1 MCPPVKNICSS
12 VAPLPLTRDPVA
24 PVRADRPPGRP
35 VLLPSL
41 AFAVMVF
48 CCSVQEQSGFPSFFR
63 AFGSG
68 CQPGLV
74 GAHEHGRALV
84 IGPALPARPGAGTLA
99 GPGARM
105 AWKRPQARTPGKSRP
120 ARGAAFLQH
129 DLYSPSALGLDVP
142 PPRHLGARGSRGDS
156 LHGLVHTSPLGH
168 LGASRRGHG
177 SHIPDMCTR
186 SRRPS
191 AEPPAAK
198 RSRYLVQ
205 AGNGFRVLCTYQTRG
220 RPPGLTHHAERLA
233 PVLCTIRV
241 PRKRLRRQSAK
252 CTTFREISSKN
263 G

>member
-1 MCPPVKNICSS
+1 MPEFLVLWHRQAARCRSDVLCIPSGLAVPLQRVSSCHRKGGFLGCLFPFSGVQGCIIGHLGPSFPCLRTVEHGISVLSMCPPVKNICSS
-12 VAPLPLTRDPVA
+12 GAPLPLTRDPVA

-35 VLLPSL
+35 VLRPSL
-41 AFAVMVF
+41 ALTVMVF

-74 GAHEHGRALV
+74 GAHEHGRALA

-142 PPRHLGARGSRGDS
+142 PPRHLGARGSRAHS
-156 LHGLVHTSPLGH
+156 LHRLG
-168 LGASRRGHG
+168 R
-177 SHIPDMCTR
+177 T
-186 SRRPS
+186 
-191 AEPPAAK
+191 
-198 RSRYLVQ
+198 
-205 AGNGFRVLCTYQTRG
+205 
-220 RPPGLTHHAERLA
+220 
-233 PVLCTIRV
+233 
-241 PRKRLRRQSAK
+241 
-252 CTTFREISSKN
+252 
-263 G
+263 